1 MRTKVKYLI
10 CKWGRFLNGLVM
22 SALGLYTIRPP
33 CFNIQA
39 FKHRYINKT
48 QSKYKDNLF
57 TVLDWCPWVWSFCW
71 MFLGQ
76 GRGARPEP
84 PMCWGRSP
92 RLGCRDLNCGFLR
105 YSVPLEIVCPYPYR
119 FPDLKTFPTVK
130 RSNDKIIG
138 SMCQY
143 WFSSALWKS
152 WHHFKK
158 NWHNSLINMTQ
169 LIKPTLSLW
178 MPLQRESKPKRVHN
192 NAGTCHVYADS
203 VTDHL

>member
-1 MRTKVKYLI
+1 
-10 CKWGRFLNGLVM
+10 M

-33 CFNIQA
+33 CFNIQT
-39 FKHRYINKT
+39 FKHRYTNKT

-57 TVLDWCPWVWSFCW
+57 TVWDLCPWVWSFCW
-71 MFLGQ
+71 MFWGQ
-76 GRGARPEP
+76 GRGDRPEP

-92 RLGCRDLNCGFLR
+92 LLGCRDLNCGFLR

-119 FPDLKTFPTVK
+119 FPDLKTFPAVK

-138 SMCQY
+138 SMCLY
-143 WFSSALWKS
+143 CGNHGIILRKIGY
-152 WHHFKK
+152 
-158 NWHNSLINMTQ
+158 NSLINMTQ
-169 LIKPTLSLW
+169 LIKPTLSLL
-178 MPLQRESKPKRVHN
+178 MSLQRESKLKRVHN